1 MMHDKSTRMK
11 KNLLLLLFSF
21 LYLVTTNAQDH
32 KLTLENIYKQRL
44 FQAKNIAGMLS
55 LSDGE
60 HYLTLKDNQLKTYSY
75 KTGEQTG
82 IFLDGNK
89 LSSRAGDTLKIASYI
104 VSPDEKRILIPAET
118 EGIYRHSSKS
128 HFYIWDT
135 DVETLTSL
143 SQQGKQRIPQFSP
156 DGKKVAFARDN
167 DLFIKNLDDDTETQI
182 THDGK
187 LNEIINGTT
196 DWVYEEEFGFTTAF
210 FWSPDGKYIAYYRF
224 DESKVKE
231 YQMTF
236 YGDLYPEE
244 YTYRYPKAGEA
255 NSLVDIFIYDVTTKK
270 MEKVNL
276 GSETDQY
283 IPRILWMPTGNQ
295 LAVYRL
301 NRLQNHLEIL
311 LISASYMSERKIF
324 DEQNRYYINVSNS
337 FTFTPDGKYF
347 LLTSEKDGYN
357 HIYLYGIDGK
367 LVKQLTTGKYDV
379 DKIIGVDAKKQA
391 VYYRASKNIPYN
403 KEVYRVDFK
412 GNITDVATQNGMND
426 AIFSSGF
433 QYYIQ
438 TWSDA
443 NHPPVYTL
451 FDAKRKQL
459 RIMEDNAD
467 LQQKAQDYQF
477 EQKDFFNF
485 ETSQGYFLNGWMI
498 KPKDYNP
505 SKRYPVLIYVYGGP
519 ASQTVLNGWQGG
531 ALWYRM
537 LAQEGILVV
546 SVDGRGTASRGE
558 EFKKMTYLQLGKY
571 ETEDQIEAAKYLVN
585 AGFAIPESIGVY
597 GWSYGGYMSA
607 LCMTKG
613 ADCFTT
619 GIAVAPVT
627 TWRYYDNIY
636 TERFMRTPQ
645 ENPSGY
651 DDNSPINHAA
661 KMKGKLL
668 IVHGTTD
675 DNVHVQNTMDMASA
689 LIDANVDF
697 EMFLY
702 PNNNHFIS
710 TGNNTIYHLFHKM
723 TKFLKENLKP

>member
-1 MMHDKSTRMK
+1 MEK
-11 KNLLLLLFSF
+11 KILLLLCF
-21 LYLVTTNAQDH
+21 LLSIVTINAQEQA
-32 KLTLENIYKQRL
+32 LTLENIFKHRT
-44 FQAKNIAGMLS
+44 FRTKGISGMLP

-60 HYLTLKDNQLKTYSY
+60 RYLTLNSNQLKIYTY

-82 IFLDGNK
+82 VLLDGNK
-89 LSSRAGDTLKIASYI
+89 LSPNGGDTLKITSYI
-104 VSPDEKRILIPAET
+104 LSPNEEQILIPAET
-118 EGIYRHSSKS
+118 EEIYRHSSKS
-128 HFYIWDT
+128 HFYIWNT
-135 DVETLTSL
+135 TNETLTAL
-143 SQQGKQRIPQFSP
+143 SHHGKQRIPQFSP
-156 DGKKVAFARDN
+156 DSKKVAFVRDN
-167 DLFIKNLDDDTETQI
+167 NLFIKDLYADIETQI

-187 LNEIINGTT
+187 FNEIIYGTT

-210 FWSPDGKYIAYYRF
+210 FWSPDGRYIAYYRF
-224 DESKVKE
+224 DECHVKE

-236 YGDLYPEE
+236 YGDLYPEQ
-244 YTYRYPKAGEA
+244 YTYKYPKAGED
-255 NSLVDIFIYDVTTKK
+255 NSLVDIFIYDVSAKK
-270 MEKVNL
+270 TEKVNI
-276 GSETDQY
+276 GNETDQY
-283 IPRILWMPTGNQ
+283 VPRIMWMQTGNQ

-311 LISASYMSERKIF
+311 LITASDMSEQKIY
-324 DEQNRYYINVSNS
+324 DEQNRCYINVGNS

-367 LVKQLTTGKYDV
+367 LVKQLTKGKYDV
-379 DKIIGVDAKKQA
+379 DKIVGFDSKTQT
-391 VYYRASKNIPYN
+391 VYFRASKNVPHN
-403 KEVYRVDFK
+403 REVYSVDFK
-412 GNITDVATQNGMND
+412 GNIKEIATQSGMND
-426 AIFSSGF
+426 VFFSSGF
-433 QYYIQ
+433 QYYVH

-443 NHPPVYTL
+443 NHPTVFTL
-451 FDAKRKQL
+451 FDAKGKKL
-459 RIMEDNAD
+459 RVIEDNAEL
-467 LQQKAQDYQF
+467 LQKSKDYQF
-477 EQKDFFNF
+477 GQKEFFDFK
-485 ETSQGYFLNGWMI
+485 TSQGYSLNGWML
-498 KPKDYNP
+498 KSNDYNP

-519 ASQTVLNGWQGG
+519 GSQTVLNGWQGG

-537 LAQEGILVV
+537 LAQEDILVV
-546 SVDGRGTASRGE
+546 SVDGRGTGFRGE

-571 ETEDQIEAAKYLVN
+571 ETEDQIEVAKYLVN
-585 AGFAIPESIGVY
+585 EGIALPENIGIY

-613 ADCFTT
+613 ADYFTT

-636 TERFMRTPQ
+636 TERFMRTPK

-661 KMKGKLL
+661 EMKGKFL
-668 IVHGTTD
+668 IIHGTTD
-675 DNVHVQNTMDMASA
+675 DNVHAQNTMDMVSA

-710 TGNNTIYHLFHKM
+710 TGNNTTYHLYQKM